1 MAQINVTLDQAEVL
15 RLLEADSGDAFRM
28 LLQEAL
34 NCVLRAES
42 AEQLHAGP
50 YERTERRT
58 DSRNGVRARPLTT
71 RIGSIELDVPRHRNV
86 PFRTL
91 VFDNYKRSEAALVTV
106 MAEMVVAGVSTAKV
120 GRVMED
126 ICGRSFSKQAVSEAC
141 GELDAAVEAFRTRP
155 IDRGYLFV
163 MADATYLKVREG
175 HRIVSKALMIAI
187 GLTPSGRKE
196 VIGFELADG
205 ESEGSWEA
213 FLGALRRRG
222 LDGMS
227 MFTSDAHDGLV
238 AALHRTFPDV
248 PWQRCQAHFAR
259 NVADAAP
266 KHLRAGLRSELVEMF
281 NSPTIAGARAR
292 RDEIIADYR
301 EVAPRAA
308 EVLDA
313 GFDDA
318 MTVMELPEGMRR
330 PTRTTNYLERL
341 NMEVKRRSKVIG
353 VFPNAASATRLMGS
367 FLIEEDARWAQRR
380 TLYYRPAVME
390 LEKSAAGLAAIAR
403 RQRELMLAA

>member
-15 RLLEADSGDAFRM
+15 RLLEADCGDAFRM

-71 RIGSIELDVPRHRNV
+71 RIGSIELAVPRHRNV

-91 VFDNYKRSEAALVTV
+91 VFDN
-106 MAEMVVAGVSTAKV
+106 STAKV

-196 VIGFELADG
+196 VIGFGLADG

-308 EVLDA
+308 EALDA

-341 NMEVKRRSKVIG
+341 NAEVKRRSKVIG

>member
-15 RLLEADSGDAFRM
+15 RLLEAGCGDAFRM

-71 RIGSIELDVPRHRNV
+71 RIGSIELAVPRHRNV

-196 VIGFELADG
+196 VIGFGLADG

-308 EVLDA
+308 EALDA

-341 NMEVKRRSKVIG
+341 NAEVKRRSKVIG

>member
-15 RLLEADSGDAFRM
+15 RLLEADCGDAFRT

-71 RIGSIELDVPRHRNV
+71 RIGSIELAVPRHRNV

-213 FLGALRRRG
+213 SPGV
-222 LDGMS
+222 
-227 MFTSDAHDGLV
+227 TSPGPV

-308 EVLDA
+308 EALDA

-341 NMEVKRRSKVIG
+341 NAEVKRRSKVIG